1 MSYIYTII
9 IPHKNSPK
17 LLQRCLNSIPRRD
30 DLHIIVVD
38 DNSDPDKVDFECFPG
53 YDRDDVEIIFT
64 KEGKG
69 AGHARN
75 VGLDHVI
82 DTKWIIFSDA
92 DDFFYETFPSI
103 LDNYKDSNYDVIY
116 FLAKPVDSDTLGPTK
131 RIARANKYIEG
142 YSESDKLSGAK
153 VKYLYSEP
161 WGKIYNY
168 NLIKKNQIRFQE
180 TIICN
185 DVKFSYLTGYYC
197 KSLHVDKQ
205 YLYYVTCR
213 NNSVSQ
219 NITEKATLT
228 RFSVTSEWQK
238 FLNDKKVPIT
248 IDYFD
253 DLLLPL
259 AYDSIHN
266 KKLFRKKIRILKDIH
281 FSDLEILVFVL
292 RGFKYWI
299 TRKIKKSYE

>member
-38 DNSDPDKVDFECFPG
+38 DNSDPNKVDFECFPG

-69 AGHARN
+69 AGRARN

-92 DDFFYETFPSI
+92 DDLFYETFPSI
-103 LDNYKDSNYDVIY
+103 LENYKDSNYDVIY

-142 YSESDKLSGAK
+142 YSFGEFFNDDNADLKSIFIK
-153 VKYLYSEP
+153 V
-161 WGKIYNY
+161 
-168 NLIKKNQIRFQE
+168 
-180 TIICN
+180 C
-185 DVKFSYLTGYYC
+185 
-197 KSLHVDKQ
+197 
-205 YLYYVTCR
+205 
-213 NNSVSQ
+213 
-219 NITEKATLT
+219 
-228 RFSVTSEWQK
+228 
-238 FLNDKKVPIT
+238 
-248 IDYFD
+248 
-253 DLLLPL
+253 
-259 AYDSIHN
+259 
-266 KKLFRKKIRILKDIH
+266 
-281 FSDLEILVFVL
+281 
-292 RGFKYWI
+292 
-299 TRKIKKSYE
+299 